1 MADGNN
7 PNQKNDGSKPGL
19 SWTQPA
25 QGGNTQHN
33 ANKPVSTTTKPASS
47 TASSN
52 AAAASDATDSTARVI
67 GIIIGIVV
75 VFALAAWGIVALHN
89 RSVNNSEEAA
99 NAGTSST
106 TDETIT
112 DTDTGTAVAP
122 TPVAPTAPV
131 APAAGGATPTAAP
144 TPQAMTSGA
153 SFSVPSPQTA
163 GSSVT
168 VENLSLSAPTWII
181 VYDSISGTPG
191 RVLGATLLFPAD
203 KSGTVELARSTVA
216 GSNYLVTAAVD
227 NGDKTF
233 SVHGEK
239 PIADANGSQMWIKLQ
254 TR

>member
-25 QGGNTQHN
+25 QGGSTQN
-33 ANKPVSTTTKPASS
+33 AKPVSTTTKPASS
-47 TASSN
+47 ISSN

-112 DTDTGTAVAP
+112 DTDTAVAP

-131 APAAGGATPTAAP
+131 APAPGGANPTAAP

-239 PIADANGSQMWIKLQ
+239 PVADASGSQMWIKLQ
-254 TR
+254 TQ